1 MSKLKIGQLGGRGL
15 NLSACLN
22 CAYLTA
28 WHKGLAE
35 VWVRLQHEVKLDWEV
50 GEARLEVGARLE
62 WPPVRWPGWLGLPH
76 CCYHRWLHYCS
87 HRWPRPRW
95 RWWLEEPRWFQ
106 RWPWWGNSKTWK
118 DPEKKLENFTGSGW
132 GLIHWRGRQQ
142 SNEIKTWEEMM
153 KSLSRNVFYALKCFF
168 KNWWALKSLPSTDQ
182 LGVRK
187 LGVWSN
193 TLLPHVYWRTYGLDV
208 ENWETVIFI
217 WNFSKSFGQK
227 ESRQYNSQIPT
238 SFTLENGWE
247 AWGDTDIPECII
259 RHPVDCITI

>member
-1 MSKLKIGQLGGRGL
+1 
-15 NLSACLN
+15 
-22 CAYLTA
+22 
-28 WHKGLAE
+28 
-35 VWVRLQHEVKLDWEV
+35 
-50 GEARLEVGARLE
+50 
-62 WPPVRWPGWLGLPH
+62 
-76 CCYHRWLHYCS
+76 
-87 HRWPRPRW
+87 
-95 RWWLEEPRWFQ
+95 
-106 RWPWWGNSKTWK
+106 
-118 DPEKKLENFTGSGW
+118 
-132 GLIHWRGRQQ
+132 
-142 SNEIKTWEEMM
+142 MM

-247 AWGDTDIPECII
+247 AWGDTDIQECII
-259 RHPVDCITI
+259 RHPVDCIISKARKPRKGGSNISQSFFIAIFMGFYQWINEDVPREEAGTNGQKRSLRPTFAPPKSGVFLAAVFPGLLLPLSIWGGVLTVSWPRNPNFFVGEARFFLAKKSRKNVRLGRRTAINTGSYIFSPFKVAFSIGRKPLKKNTHTNTMCV

>member
-1 MSKLKIGQLGGRGL
+1 
-15 NLSACLN
+15 
-22 CAYLTA
+22 
-28 WHKGLAE
+28 
-35 VWVRLQHEVKLDWEV
+35 
-50 GEARLEVGARLE
+50 
-62 WPPVRWPGWLGLPH
+62 
-76 CCYHRWLHYCS
+76 
-87 HRWPRPRW
+87 
-95 RWWLEEPRWFQ
+95 
-106 RWPWWGNSKTWK
+106 
-118 DPEKKLENFTGSGW
+118 
-132 GLIHWRGRQQ
+132 
-142 SNEIKTWEEMM
+142 M

-217 WNFSKSFGQK
+217 WNFSKSFWQK

-259 RHPVDCITI
+259 RHPVDCITSKARKSRKGGSNISQSFFIAIFMGFYQWINEDVPREEAGTNGQKRSLRPTFAPPKTGVFLASRRMLGLAPLRWLASLNFEEVFWQFLDPETQTFLWGGGQIFLGQKVS

>member
-1 MSKLKIGQLGGRGL
+1 
-15 NLSACLN
+15 
-22 CAYLTA
+22 
-28 WHKGLAE
+28 
-35 VWVRLQHEVKLDWEV
+35 
-50 GEARLEVGARLE
+50 
-62 WPPVRWPGWLGLPH
+62 
-76 CCYHRWLHYCS
+76 
-87 HRWPRPRW
+87 
-95 RWWLEEPRWFQ
+95 
-106 RWPWWGNSKTWK
+106 
-118 DPEKKLENFTGSGW
+118 
-132 GLIHWRGRQQ
+132 
-142 SNEIKTWEEMM
+142 M

-247 AWGDTDIPECII
+247 AWGDTDIQECII
-259 RHPVDCITI
+259 RHPVDCITTSPVRKPRKGGSNISQSFFIAIFMGFYQWINEDVPREEAGTNGQKRSLRPTLRPPNLECFWQQFFLAFFFLSQFEEVFWQFLDPETQTFLWGGGQIFLGQKVS